1 TYFNSEESALESDG
15 WFDTGDIAT
24 INEDGYLRIRD
35 RAKDLIKSGGEWIS
49 SVELEDI
56 AMSHPSVAMAAVI
69 GATHPKW
76 DERPV
81 IITQLAV
88 GEQVS
93 EEALLAHYEGK
104 VAKWQL
110 PNAVI
115 FVEAVPLNGTGK
127 MLKKDLRE
135 QYGNHLI
142 ERGLID

>member
-1 TYFNSEESALESDG
+1 
-15 WFDTGDIAT
+15 
-24 INEDGYLRIRD
+24 
-35 RAKDLIKSGGEWIS
+35 
-49 SVELEDI
+49 
-56 AMSHPSVAMAAVI
+56 MSHLSVAMAAVI

-76 DERPV
+76 DERPI

-93 EEALLAHYEGK
+93 EEALIAHYEGE

-135 QYGNHLI
+135 QYANHLI